1 MAPRATIIPDLA
13 TRQSIPADG
22 TLSSTIYGDDRIKA
36 VLFSFDAGQELSEHT
51 AAMPAIVQI
60 VAGQAR
66 LTLGEE
72 VVEVG
77 PGAWIHM
84 PAGLRHAV
92 VARTPLT
99 LLLLLLKGR
108 VEASAGAGA

>member
-1 MAPRATIIPDLA
+1 MASRATIIPDLA

-22 TLSSTIYGDDRIKA
+22 TLSSTIYRDDRVKA

-51 AAMPAIVQI
+51 ASMPAIIQI
-60 VAGQAR
+60 VAGAAR

-77 PGAWIHM
+77 PGAWVQL

-92 VARTPLT
+92 AAQTPLVM
-99 LLLLLLKGR
+99 LLLLLKGR
-108 VEASAGAGA
+108 AAATAGDA

>member
-1 MAPRATIIPDLA
+1 MATAR
-13 TRQSIPADG
+13 R
-22 TLSSTIYGDDRIKA
+22 
-36 VLFSFDAGQELSEHT
+36 

-60 VAGQAR
+60 VAGQAS

-72 VVEVG
+72 VVEAG

-108 VEASAGAGA
+108 GEASAGAGA